1 MKPKTRFK
9 EQLKNSS
16 GEIEHMDGIVNNKFD
31 AAEKRVTDYL
41 ADEFK
46 GKINDETDEK
56 VSDKKMKSLTQTV
69 LGL

>member
-1 MKPKTRFK
+1 MDGILDAV
-9 EQLKNSS
+9 LKVENSS
-16 GEIEHMDGIVNNKFD
+16 GEIKDKDGIVNNKFE
-31 AAEKRVTDYL
+31 AAEKRVTDYF